1 MSKMRHPY
9 PTCIA
14 SSIGKQL
21 CLWEAA
27 LFLGSEETWLWIV
40 VRHAPAQGQITIQ
53 NTRERTF
60 YIHPPSLIV
69 RVRPLF
75 SLSRRPV
82 PVPLEQSERAR
93 RRSVA
98 ASNSELL
105 RQNSALTEAGSMKRG
120 VKRQQQ
126 THISRVSMDHESA
139 DASECLILLFYV
151 VYSLPTTRG
160 EECKISENRDEY

>member
-1 MSKMRHPY
+1 MALNCSSPCACPRPDHDSEHERKNLLHSPALSHSKSS
-9 PTCIA
+9 A
-14 SSIGKQL
+14 SIFAVS
-21 CLWEAA
+21 
-27 LFLGSEETWLWIV
+27 S
-40 VRHAPAQGQITIQ
+40 
-53 NTRERTF
+53 
-60 YIHPPSLIV
+60 S
-69 RVRPLF
+69 
-75 SLSRRPV
+75 RPV